1 MHAFCAESRVYLTGY
16 ADMEVPILKFTPNPQ
31 SRRAFLRGSAATMAG
46 IVTAQAASG
55 TQADPLITEVQDWA
69 SVTGDG
75 VDATPY
81 GLPIKFESDVVR
93 RSVPWLTASPIS
105 SINFTPIHA
114 LDGTITPQGCAFER
128 HHSGAIE
135 LSKSDYRLM
144 VNGLVDQP
152 LVFSYADLERLPREN
167 HVYFCECAANT
178 GMEWAGAQ
186 LNGVQFTHGMIH
198 NMEYTGVS
206 LRSVLQEAGLTAAGD
221 LQDKWVYV
229 EGADASSNG
238 RSIPMEKALD
248 DVLVAFKANGEA
260 LRKEHGY
267 PIRLVVP
274 GWEGNMWVKWL
285 RRIEVMDGPVESR
298 EETSKYTDVLE
309 DGTARKWTW
318 VMDAKS
324 VITSPSPQAPIQ
336 HGPGALVITGLAWS
350 GHGSIK
356 RVDISKDGGR
366 NWETARLSNH
376 ENNKA
381 LARFYFEMDWQGE
394 EMLLQARAMDETGYV
409 QPSKQQLRKLR
420 GENSVYHNNC
430 IQTWHVKPTGEVENV
445 EVS

>member
-1 MHAFCAESRVYLTGY
+1 MDDAIKA
-16 ADMEVPILKFTPNPQ
+16 P
-31 SRRAFLRGSAATMAG
+31 SRRAFLRGSAAAVAG
-46 IVTAQAASG
+46 AVAAS
-55 TQADPLITEVQDWA
+55 AARANSPDPLITEIQPWA
-69 SVTGDG
+69 SSFGDG

-81 GLPIKFESDVVR
+81 GLPIEHESDVVR
-93 RSVPWLTASPIS
+93 RNVEWLTADTTS

-135 LSKSDYRLM
+135 LRKQDYRLM
-144 VNGLVDQP
+144 INGLVDTP
-152 LVFSYADLERLPREN
+152 LVFTYEDLERFPREN

-186 LNGVQFTHGMIH
+186 LNGAQFTHGMIH

-206 LRSVLQEAGLTAAGD
+206 LRTLLGEAGLEAAGD
-221 LQDKWVYV
+221 LSDKWVYV

-267 PIRLVVP
+267 PVRLVVP
-274 GWEGNMWVKWL
+274 GWEGNMWIKWL
-285 RRIEVMDGPVESR
+285 RRIEVTSAAVESR
-298 EETSKYTDVLE
+298 EETSKYTDTLA
-309 DGTARKWTW
+309 DGTSRKWTW

-324 VITSPSPQAPIQ
+324 VVTSPSPQSPITHG
-336 HGPGALVITGLAWS
+336 HGPLVITGLAWS
-350 GHGSIK
+350 GHGAIT
-356 RVDISKDGGR
+356 RVDVSKDGGKT
-366 NWETARLSNH
+366 WETARLAKPG
-376 ENNKA
+376 EKMA
-381 LARFYFEMDWQGE
+381 LTRFYLDTEWNGE
-394 EMLLQARAMDETGYV
+394 DMLLQARAMDETGYV
-409 QPSKQQLRKLR
+409 QPTKNQLREVR

-430 IQTWHVKPTGEVENV
+430 IQTWHVKPNGEAENV

>member
-1 MHAFCAESRVYLTGY
+1 
-16 ADMEVPILKFTPNPQ
+16 MEDATRSP
-31 SRRAFLRGSAATMAG
+31 SRRAFLRGSAVALAG
-46 IVTAQAASG
+46 SVTARGATAQ
-55 TQADPLITEVQDWA
+55 TADPLITELQPWA
-69 SVTGDG
+69 SLTGDG

-81 GLPIKFESDVVR
+81 GLPIKYEADVIR
-93 RSVPWLTASPIS
+93 RNVPWLTADTIS

-135 LSKSDYRLM
+135 LRKDDYRLM
-144 VNGLVDQP
+144 INGLVDQE
-152 LVFSYADLERLPREN
+152 LVFTYADLERFPREN

-186 LNGVQFTHGMIH
+186 LNGAQFTNGMIH
-198 NMEYTGVS
+198 NMEYTGVP
-206 LRSVLQEAGLTAAGD
+206 LRLLLEEAGLTAAGD
-221 LQDKWVYV
+221 MADKWVYV

-238 RSIPMEKALD
+238 RSIPIEKALD

-267 PIRLVVP
+267 PVRLVVP

-285 RRIEVMDGPVESR
+285 RRIEIMDGPVESR
-298 EETSKYTDVLE
+298 EETSKYTDVLA
-309 DGTARKWTW
+309 DGTARKFTW

-324 VITSPSPQAPIQ
+324 VITAPSPQSPIIHG
-336 HGPGALVITGLAWS
+336 HGPLVITGLAWS
-350 GHGSIK
+350 GHGQIT
-356 RVDISKDGGR
+356 RVDVSTDGGVT
-366 NWETARLSNH
+366 WQTARLGKQGDT
-376 ENNKA
+376 KA
-381 LARFYFEMDWQGE
+381 LTRFYLDTQWTGE
-394 EMLLQARAMDETGYV
+394 EMLLQSRAMDETGYV
-409 QPSKQQLRKLR
+409 QPTKHALRAIR

-430 IQTWHVKPTGEVENV
+430 IQTWHVNAKGEAENV

>member
-1 MHAFCAESRVYLTGY
+1 MTQETKG
-16 ADMEVPILKFTPNPQ
+16 P
-31 SRRAFLRGSAATMAG
+31 SRRKFLTSAAALGAG
-46 IVTAQAASG
+46 AVAATTARAAG
-55 TQADPLITEVQDWA
+55 PDPLITEVQEWA
-69 SVTGDG
+69 SGLGDG

-81 GLPIKFESDVVR
+81 GLPIQYESDVVR
-93 RSVPWLTASPIS
+93 RNVEWLTADTIS

-135 LSKSDYRLM
+135 LKKEDYRLM
-144 VNGLVDQP
+144 INGLVNTP
-152 LVFSYADLERLPREN
+152 LVFTYADLERFPREQ

-186 LNGVQFTHGMIH
+186 LNGAQFTHGMIH

-206 LRSVLQEAGLTAAGD
+206 LRTLLNEAGLEAAGD
-221 LQDKWVYV
+221 LADKWVYV

-267 PIRLVVP
+267 PVRLVVP

-285 RRIEVMDGPVESR
+285 RRVEVMDGPVESR
-298 EETSKYTDVLE
+298 EETSKYTDTLE
-309 DGTARKWTW
+309 DGTSRKWTW

-324 VITSPSPQAPIQ
+324 VVTSPSPQAPIT
-336 HGPGALVITGLAWS
+336 HGPGPLVITGMAWS
-350 GHGSIK
+350 GHGKIT
-356 RVDISKDGGR
+356 RVDVSKDGGKT
-366 NWETARLSNH
+366 WETARLAAPG
-376 ENNKA
+376 EDKA
-381 LARFYFEMDWQGE
+381 LTRFYLDTTWNGE
-394 EMLLQARAMDETGYV
+394 EMLLQSRAMDETGYV
-409 QPSKQQLRKLR
+409 QPTKAQLREVR
-420 GENSVYHNNC
+420 GLNSIYHNNC
-430 IQTWHVKPTGEVENV
+430 IQTWHVKSNGEAENV

>member
-1 MHAFCAESRVYLTGY
+1 
-16 ADMEVPILKFTPNPQ
+16 MEDATRSP
-31 SRRAFLRGSAATMAG
+31 SRRAFLRGSAVALAG
-46 IVTAQAASG
+46 SVTARGAMAQ
-55 TQADPLITEVQDWA
+55 TADPLITELQPWA
-69 SVTGDG
+69 SLTGDG

-81 GLPIKFESDVVR
+81 GLPIKYEADVIR
-93 RSVPWLTASPIS
+93 RNVPWLTADTIS

-135 LSKSDYRLM
+135 LRKDDYRLM
-144 VNGLVDQP
+144 INGLVDQE
-152 LVFSYADLERLPREN
+152 LVFTYADLERFPREN

-186 LNGVQFTHGMIH
+186 LNGAQFTHGMIH
-198 NMEYTGVS
+198 NMEYTGVP
-206 LRSVLQEAGLTAAGD
+206 LRLLLEEAGLTAAGD
-221 LQDKWVYV
+221 MADKWVYV

-238 RSIPMEKALD
+238 RSIPIEKALD

-267 PIRLVVP
+267 PVRLVVP

-285 RRIEVMDGPVESR
+285 RRIEIMDGPVESR
-298 EETSKYTDVLE
+298 EETSKYTDVLA
-309 DGTARKWTW
+309 DGTARKFTW

-324 VITSPSPQAPIQ
+324 VITAPSPQSPIIHG
-336 HGPGALVITGLAWS
+336 HGPLVITGLAWS
-350 GHGSIK
+350 GHGQIT
-356 RVDISKDGGR
+356 RVDVSTDGGVT
-366 NWETARLSNH
+366 WQTARLGKQGDT
-376 ENNKA
+376 KA
-381 LARFYFEMDWQGE
+381 LTRFYLDTQWTGE
-394 EMLLQARAMDETGYV
+394 EMLLQSRAMDETGYV
-409 QPSKQQLRKLR
+409 QPTKHALRAIR

-430 IQTWHVKPTGEVENV
+430 IQTWHVNAKGEAENV

>member
-1 MHAFCAESRVYLTGY
+1 MTFRTTRRGL
-16 ADMEVPILKFTPNPQ
+16 LK
-31 SRRAFLRGSAATMAG
+31 SGIAAGAT
-46 IVTAQAASG
+46 AASAG
-55 TQADPLITEVQDWA
+55 AALANTPDPLITELQDWA
-69 SVTGDG
+69 SGTGDG

-81 GLPIKFESDVVR
+81 GLPIEYESDVIR
-93 RSVPWLTASPIS
+93 RNVEWLTADTIS

-135 LSKSDYRLM
+135 LRKDDYRLM
-144 VNGLVDQP
+144 INGLVDQP
-152 LVFSYADLERLPREN
+152 LVFSYADLERFPREN

-186 LNGVQFTHGMIH
+186 LNGAQFTHGMIH
-198 NMEYTGVS
+198 NMEYSGVP
-206 LRSVLQEAGLTAAGD
+206 LRTLLEEAGLDTAGD
-221 LQDKWVYV
+221 LAGKWVYV

-248 DVLVAFKANGEA
+248 DCLVAFKANGEA

-267 PIRLVVP
+267 PVRLVVP

-298 EETSKYTDVLE
+298 EETSKYTDTLA
-309 DGTARKWTW
+309 DGTSRKWTW

-324 VITSPSPQAPIQ
+324 VITSPSPQSPIT
-336 HGPGALVITGLAWS
+336 HGTGPVVISGLAWS
-350 GHGSIK
+350 GHGKIT
-356 RVDISKDGGR
+356 RVDVSRDGGMT
-366 NWETARLSNH
+366 WETARLGKQGDS
-376 ENNKA
+376 KA
-381 LARFYFEMDWQGE
+381 LTRFYLDTEWNGEDW
-394 EMLLQARAMDETGYV
+394 LLQSRAIDETGYV
-409 QPSKQQLRKLR
+409 QPTKAQLREVR
-420 GENSVYHNNC
+420 GENSIYHNNC
-430 IQTWHVKPTGEVENV
+430 IQTWHLKANGEAENV

>member
-1 MHAFCAESRVYLTGY
+1 MSE
-16 ADMEVPILKFTPNPQ
+16 NPKP
-31 SRRAFLRGSAATMAG
+31 SRRAFLKGGVAIATAATAG
-46 IVTAQAASG
+46 AA
-55 TQADPLITEVQDWA
+55 AAEEPDPLITEVQEWA
-69 SVTGDG
+69 SVTGEG

-81 GLPIKFESDVVR
+81 GVPIRFEGDVIR
-93 RSVPWLTASPIS
+93 RNVEWLTADTIS

-135 LSKSDYRLM
+135 LAKEDYRLM
-144 VNGLVDQP
+144 VNGLVDQK
-152 LVFSYADLERLPREN
+152 LVFTYDDLERFPREN

-186 LNGVQFTHGMIH
+186 LNGVQFTHGMVH
-198 NMEYTGVS
+198 NMEYTGVP
-206 LRSVLQEAGLTAAGD
+206 LRTLLAEAGVQTEG
-221 LQDKWVYV
+221 KWIYV

-267 PIRLVVP
+267 PVRLVVP

-285 RRIEVMDGPVESR
+285 RRIEVRDGPVESR

-318 VMDAKS
+318 AMDAKS
-324 VITSPSPQAPIQ
+324 VVTSPSPQSPIR
-336 HGPGALVITGLAWS
+336 HGPGPLVLTGLASS
-350 GHGSIK
+350 GNGAIS
-356 RVDISKDGGR
+356 RVDVSIDGGA
-366 NWETARLSNH
+366 NWTEARLAKPG
-376 ENNKA
+376 EPMA
-381 LARFYFEMDWQGE
+381 LSRFYLDIDWDGS
-394 EMLLQARAMDETGYV
+394 EMLLQSRAIDDTGYV
-409 QPSKQQLRKLR
+409 QPTKTQLREVR
-420 GENSVYHNNC
+420 GLNSIYHNNC
-430 IQTWHVKPTGEVENV
+430 IQTWWVRENGEAENV

>member
-1 MHAFCAESRVYLTGY
+1 MDSKMKT
-16 ADMEVPILKFTPNPQ
+16 
-31 SRRAFLRGSAATMAG
+31 SRRTFLKGSVALAGGSVAGAAVANE
-46 IVTAQAASG
+46 
-55 TQADPLITEVQDWA
+55 ADPLITEVQEWA
-69 SVTGDG
+69 SATGVG
-75 VDATPY
+75 VDETPY
-81 GLPIKFESDVVR
+81 GMPISFEKDVVR
-93 RSVPWLTASPIS
+93 RNVEWLTASPIS

-135 LSKSDYRLM
+135 LRKEDFRLM
-144 VNGLVDQP
+144 VNGLVDTP
-152 LVFSYADLERLPREN
+152 LVFSYQDLERFPREN

-186 LNGVQFTHGMIH
+186 LNGAQFTHGMIH
-198 NMEYTGVS
+198 NMEYTGVP
-206 LRSVLQEAGLTAAGD
+206 LRTLLIEAGLGAAGD
-221 LQDKWVYV
+221 LTGKWVYV

-260 LRKEHGY
+260 LRMEHGY
-267 PIRLVVP
+267 PVRLVVP

-285 RRIEVMDGPVESR
+285 RRVEVTDAAVESR
-298 EETSKYTDVLE
+298 EETSKYTDVYE

-324 VITSPSPQAPIQ
+324 VITSPSPQMPVSHAP
-336 HGPGALVITGLAWS
+336 GPIVISGLAWS
-350 GHGSIK
+350 GHGKII
-356 RVDISKDGGR
+356 RVDVSKDGGIT
-366 NWETARLSNH
+366 WQKARLGKQGDS
-376 ENNKA
+376 KA
-381 LARFYFEMDWQGE
+381 LTRFYLDGDWDGKA
-394 EMLLQARAMDETGYV
+394 MLLQSRAMDETGYV
-409 QPSKQQLRKLR
+409 QPTKQQLRDSR

-430 IQTWHVKPTGEVENV
+430 IQTWYVDENGVVENV